1 MSAETKNILIEVTA
15 IDEIRA
21 LNTLNCLIS
30 GFAIYNEK
38 LNIEMV
44 NIVYEETNKK
54 LVTPIVNE
62 RILTTN
68 INYINKVLG
77 IEISI

>member
-1 MSAETKNILIEVTA
+1 
-15 IDEIRA
+15 
-21 LNTLNCLIS
+21 
-30 GFAIYNEK
+30 
-38 LNIEMV
+38 MV

-54 LVTPIVNE
+54 IVTPIVNE

-77 IEISI
+77 IDISINFKYIIAPKNTCLLLEIMGIKSVDHENGNIDC